1 MYYLINRWSF
11 IMEVRYMGFIRGG
24 FGGNIDDILAS
35 LEDVEFDEQDVQ
47 DVLRMVENLNLNEE
61 ETV

>member
-1 MYYLINRWSF
+1 
-11 IMEVRYMGFIRGG
+11 MGFIRGG

-47 DVLRMVENLNLNEE
+47 DVLKMVENLNLNEE
-61 ETV
+61 EETV

>member
-1 MYYLINRWSF
+1 
-11 IMEVRYMGFIRGG
+11 MGFIRGG
-24 FGGNIDDILAS
+24 FGGNIDDIL
-35 LEDVEFDEQDVQ
+35 EQDVQ